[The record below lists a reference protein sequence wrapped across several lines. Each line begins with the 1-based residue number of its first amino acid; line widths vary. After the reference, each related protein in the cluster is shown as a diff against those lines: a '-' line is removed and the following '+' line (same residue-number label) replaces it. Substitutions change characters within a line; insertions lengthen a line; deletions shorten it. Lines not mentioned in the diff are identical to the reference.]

1 MKMNSKE
8 GAPKKD
14 MIKKVKKQKKN
25 DIPEVKM
32 ENIVKTEEMLVEA
45 SDNNEIKK
53 NKKKRKLT
61 TEPTNVI
68 DDAHVGEVIKK
79 KKTEHTDSAD
89 NLQEG
94 PVKERKKKIKNKS
107 MQTESNIEIVKMED
121 VEDNCA
127 LQDVKKTSKEHNK
140 VKHKIVTNT
149 KKTEKKDKKKK
160 TKQLTEEDI
169 SNIKT
174 IKAKKSKKDKPKVE
188 ENDIK
193 TPESGH
199 IENGKTKKK
208 KVSISV
214 AKELEGTESS
224 QVKKKKHKKTKSENE
239 MDTVVDT
246 KKYKMPQ
253 DNFNLT
259 ESPKPKKKKKKK
271 PEESD
276 KEPLLGKVEAT
287 SKSKLKK
294 RSKKVESKDDIEADA
309 GTKKKK
315 KIKQEQEEYPQAE
328 VVFLSEKAG
337 NTDEVNVNKER
348 RKALQMEID
357 QASQPKKPVKPL
369 GLGQWSTAEF
379 GSSEQQQKFLRLM
392 GGFKKGFQPASVNGG
407 GGNMAL
413 GRDAQQQLQ
422 QGLLGEFERA
432 HSRRMDSSNKGAGL
446 GFTAPSTKKFSID
459 ANATRS
465 IRFDD

>member
-315 KIKQEQEEYPQAE
+315 KIKQEQE
-328 VVFLSEKAG
+328 
-337 NTDEVNVNKER
+337 
-348 RKALQMEID
+348 
-357 QASQPKKPVKPL
+357 